1 MSGAY
6 LARLVLLI
14 GLVLAIAPTV
24 FAEIRN
30 QEFVIIS
37 ESRGN
42 VTGLAS
48 YETANAY
55 VGNTYLQMTVSLKSL
70 KDVGLEV
77 RKCESRDEPR
87 IQCTQEG
94 SPKPGTELNEMMW
107 QYRISINPGVEPR
120 PFPLTLTFGYHD
132 GTSVPEAQEVQLL
145 VGVTS
150 KGKVRRGD
158 ELSQPPEVF
167 TGVNNQLRVKL
178 VNDFSNYPVKIQSI
192 TVRSDPDW
200 IIDKSSSQANT
211 TPNVTISPGGGAENI
226 DVHFKVAP
234 VGFSTLLTGFGATP
248 KINLDIVYDDG
259 YGRKVTDFTLPVT
272 VKVRPRDRILV
283 LAMFVG
289 VLAGTFIKFYL
300 QRLQETGQITRRQAL
315 KFAGTTIIIGL
326 IVAVIAM
333 VAKIQI
339 VAFTA
344 SGSYDQ
350 PLVIFI
356 IAMAGALGGA
366 QILSSW
372 FKTKGADAK

>member
-1 MSGAY
+1 MSGVWLPR
-6 LARLVLLI
+6 LALLI
-14 GLVLAIAPTV
+14 VLV
-24 FAEIRN
+24 FATVPIVFGEIRN
-30 QEFVIIS
+30 QEFVIS
-37 ESRGN
+37 GPRGN

-70 KDVGLEV
+70 NEVGLEV

-94 SPKPGTELNEMMW
+94 SPKPGTEFNEMMW
-107 QYRISINPGVEPR
+107 NYRISINPGVEPR
-120 PFPLTLTFGYHD
+120 PFPLSLSFGYHD

-167 TGVNNQLRVKL
+167 TGIENQLSVKL

-200 IIDKSSSQANT
+200 ILDKRSSQAT
-211 TPNVTISPGGGAENI
+211 TPNVTISPGGGSQTI
-226 DVHFKVAP
+226 DVQFKAAP
-234 VGFSTLLTGFGATP
+234 VGFSTLLTGFGSSP

-300 QRLQETGQITRRQAL
+300 QRLQETGQITRKQSL
-315 KFAGTTIIIGL
+315 KFIVTTMIIGL
-326 IVAVIAM
+326 VVAVVAM
-333 VAKIQI
+333 VGRIQI

-344 SGSYDQ
+344 NGSYDQ

-372 FKTKGADAK
+372 FKTKGAEAK